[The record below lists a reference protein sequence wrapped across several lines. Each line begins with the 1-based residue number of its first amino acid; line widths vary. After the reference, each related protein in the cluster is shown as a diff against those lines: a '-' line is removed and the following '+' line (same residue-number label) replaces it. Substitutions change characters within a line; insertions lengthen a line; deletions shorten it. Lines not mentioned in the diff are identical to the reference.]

1 MTDWTLFCCKLRLVF
16 LKIHT
21 IKIPIQLQL
30 IPVYLQDII
39 FVYINDIFNNYQKVC
54 TEIAHKYVHSRPGHK
69 D

>member
-1 MTDWTLFCCKLRLVF
+1 

-21 IKIPIQLQL
+21 IKLPIQLQL
-30 IPVYLQDII
+30 TPVYLQDIL
-39 FVYINDIFNNYQKVC
+39 FVYIDDIFNNYQKVC

>member
-30 IPVYLQDII
+30 TPVYLQDII
-39 FVYINDIFNNYQKVC
+39 FVYINDIFNNYQKVR
-54 TEIAHKYVHSRPGHK
+54 TEITHKYVHFGSEHVG
-69 D
+69 